1 MEMKPRQLKKLVHRD
16 VDEARLILK
25 RKQKQ
30 LSPELKERLETAL
43 EAVLHDL
50 KAKDWAR
57 LEASREKLC
66 NLIESDLAAFRPNQ
80 YWESFKAL
88 LLAVLIALFIR
99 WLFIEPFRIP
109 SGSMI
114 PSLLIGDQLLVN
126 KLVFGP
132 NIPFTTRKLW
142 LPRAPR
148 RGEVVVFR
156 YPKEPQTD
164 YIKRV
169 VGLPGDKVE
178 MRDGILF
185 VNDRKIERVQAG
197 TYDGPVGESGCSN
210 GPFTLLDEQLGQC
223 NHKIILCQ
231 DEWEPRNFG
240 PIIVEPEHF
249 FAMGDNRDKSSD
261 SRSWGQVPFSHLKG
275 KALFIHLPLDPDRH
289 YLPRWERF
297 FRWIDC

>member
-1 MEMKPRQLKKLVHRD
+1 MELRPRQLKKLTHRD
-16 VDEARLILK
+16 LDEARLILK
-25 RKQKQ
+25 RKKQ
-30 LSPELKERLETAL
+30 ELSPALKEQLESAL
-43 EAVLHDL
+43 AAVLHDL
-50 KAKDWAR
+50 AAKDWEK
-57 LEASREKLC
+57 LEASREQLC
-66 NLIESDLAAFRPNQ
+66 RLIETDLAAYRPNQ

-88 LLAVLIALFIR
+88 LLAVMIALFIR
-99 WLFIEPFRIP
+99 WLFVEPFRIP

-132 NIPFTTRKLW
+132 NLPFTTRKLW
-142 LPRAPR
+142 LPRAPK

-156 YPKEPQTD
+156 YPKDPKTD

-169 VGLPGDKVE
+169 VGLPGDKIE

-185 VNDRKIERVQAG
+185 VNDQKIERVQAG
-197 TYDGPVGESGCSN
+197 TYDGPIGESGCSN
-210 GPFTLLDEQLGQC
+210 GPFALFDEQMGQC
-223 NHKIILCQ
+223 NHHIILCT
-231 DEWEPRNFG
+231 DEWEPRRFG
-240 PIIVEPEHF
+240 PIIVEPDHF

-289 YLPRWERF
+289 YLPRWGRF
-297 FRWIDC
+297 FKWIDC